1 MFDIAPKAPY
11 VVKAVEDF
19 RAESAAG
26 HRINHLRQMAHV
38 RVFFTSIRL
47 T

>member
-1 MFDIAPKAPY
+1 MLDIAPKAPY

-26 HRINHLRQMAHV
+26 VSNSRHQMAHA
-38 RVFFTSIRL
+38 RVFSISIPL